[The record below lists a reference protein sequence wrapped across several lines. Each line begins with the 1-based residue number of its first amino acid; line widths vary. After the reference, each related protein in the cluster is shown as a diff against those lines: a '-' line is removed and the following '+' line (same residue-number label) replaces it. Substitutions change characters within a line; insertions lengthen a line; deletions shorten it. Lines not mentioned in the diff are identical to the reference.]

1 VRARVSAARDDAR
14 APARDALKHLVDL
27 HARNTYELDAIARDD
42 AGLAARRALA
52 KQLLDE
58 RMALGSA

>member
-1 VRARVSAARDDAR
+1 MCARACLRSRATRARAQ
-14 APARDALKHLVDL
+14 DALKHLVDL
-27 HARNTYELDAIARDD
+27 HARTTYELDVIARDD
-42 AGLAARRALA
+42 SGLAARRALA